1 MKKAIKIYDFE
12 VMDKIKEGKEVY
24 CIDRFLT
31 TIKIVRS
38 MKINEFAKIK
48 NHENDDNRYEF
59 YYIGDSEEK
68 DGLDL

>member
-12 VMDKIKEGKEVY
+12 VLDKIKEGKEVY
-24 CIDRFLT
+24 CIDRVSG
-31 TIKIVRS
+31 TIKIVRT

-59 YYIGDSEEK
+59 YYIEETDK
-68 DGLDL
+68 EKELDL